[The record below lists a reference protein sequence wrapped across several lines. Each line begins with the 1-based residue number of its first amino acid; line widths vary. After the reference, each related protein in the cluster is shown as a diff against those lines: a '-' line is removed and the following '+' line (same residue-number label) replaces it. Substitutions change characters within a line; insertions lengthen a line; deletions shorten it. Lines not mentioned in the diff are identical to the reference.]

1 MKVHLVIHTTSG
13 IEFEI
18 VPDKNGEPDLNKSI
32 TGRWFVCDEEE
43 DLEDGEDYEAIEK
56 DRVARIAAKRGWE
69 LVGEVWS

>member
-1 MKVHLVIHTTSG
+1 MKVHLVIHTTSD
-13 IEFEI
+13 IEYEL

-32 TGRWFVCDEEE
+32 TGRWFVCSEDE

-56 DRVARIAAKRGWE
+56 DRVKRYISKKGWE